1 MFSFPP
7 LSTFR
12 TKFIVQNY
20 KGGGGTL
27 KKPKNK
33 GGRPPK
39 HQEGRLS
46 KNRTFR
52 VRGSLDEY
60 LSRAAAEAG
69 RSVSEEIEARLGR
82 SFYLDD
88 VLSTAV
94 GTRAQLIKALAA
106 AVTAAERTV
115 SWHDYEGKAPTLDA
129 YALLKAAASSLIDA
143 FSGHGETFLTYAEVD
158 AKIEKGII
166 SEAEGNYKKMGDDIA
181 LEILRDLGLV
191 QLKTRGNVTEILKSF
206 AAQKMKEKVK

>member
-1 MFSFPP
+1 M
-7 LSTFR
+7 
-12 TKFIVQNY
+12 
-20 KGGGGTL
+20 
-27 KKPKNK
+27 KKAKNK

-39 HQEGRLS
+39 NKEGRLS

-60 LSRAAAEAG
+60 LSKAAALAG

-106 AVTAAERTV
+106 VVTTADRTV
-115 SWHDYEGKAPTLDA
+115 LWRDYKGEAPTLDA
-129 YALLKAAASSLIDA
+129 YALLKAAAITIIDA
-143 FSGHGETFLTYAEVD
+143 FSGHGETFLTYAQVD
-158 AKIEKGII
+158 AEIEKGTI

-181 LEILRDLGLV
+181 LGILRDLGLV
-191 QLKTRGNVTEILKSF
+191 NLRTQGDVTEILRSF
-206 AAQKMKEKVK
+206 ATQKMKEKAK